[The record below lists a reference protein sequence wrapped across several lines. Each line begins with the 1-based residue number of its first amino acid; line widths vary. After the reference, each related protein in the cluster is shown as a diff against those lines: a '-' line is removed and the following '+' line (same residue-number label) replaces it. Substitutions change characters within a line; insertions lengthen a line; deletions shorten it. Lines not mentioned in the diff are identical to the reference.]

1 MACDR
6 VALSLGIALALFA
19 AGCGPS
25 SSGRE
30 VVKPQSG
37 GGAGSQ
43 FARSDPSAAD
53 GEALFAKHGCM
64 NCHRYQGRGS
74 PTPGPALDKAGQK
87 DAEWHLAH
95 LRDPRSKS
103 PDSDMPSYAHLP
115 DEDLEALAQWLAT
128 RR

>member
-1 MACDR
+1 MCDR

-19 AGCGPS
+19 AGCGPES
-25 SSGRE
+25 SERE
-30 VVKPQSG
+30 GAKPQLSG
-37 GGAGSQ
+37 VAGGEH
-43 FARSDPSAAD
+43 RRVTVSAAD

-64 NCHRYQGRGS
+64 NCHRYQGKGS
-74 PTPGPALDKAGQK
+74 PTPGPDLDKAGRN

-115 DEDLEALAQWLAT
+115 DEDLATLAQWLAT